1 MSFCSCANSKKA
13 FGLIT
18 HLWREMSTGL
28 IPKKLLKPSEAW
40 NFNFSFRRLHVGPKK
55 KKKCFLMLEQCWCFP
70 GQGFVWKIN
79 TAEQSFPALARALL
93 FLCPVCAAC
102 IPHLSSHYRAL
113 PAEAGCGHA
122 CTLFFLFPLLGN
134 SDSFANSSH
143 WNWAFYV
150 VYHERGKLGTVAV
163 TLQRDCSSHFAVLNL
178 LWCL

>member
-1 MSFCSCANSKKA
+1 M
-13 FGLIT
+13 
-18 HLWREMSTGL
+18 L
-28 IPKKLLKPSEAW
+28 IPKKHLASLLISGGRWALVRFLK
-40 NFNFSFRRLHVGPKK
+40 NFSSPQKREISISASEDCMLVPKR

-113 PAEAGCGHA
+113 PAEGGCGHA